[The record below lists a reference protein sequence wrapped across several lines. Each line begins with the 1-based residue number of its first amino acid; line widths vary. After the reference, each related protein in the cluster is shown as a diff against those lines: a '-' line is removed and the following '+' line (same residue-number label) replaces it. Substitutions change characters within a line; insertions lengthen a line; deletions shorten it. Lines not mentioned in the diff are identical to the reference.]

1 MAAMAIAELQ
11 EQIPSDHAVAARN
24 IRQRSSVWDHFTHVT
39 TAGGR
44 SKSKAECNHCHRML
58 IAETRNGTSSLLRH
72 IKKCKGLGGNET
84 DDLDQVME
92 LEGLTMDPSPSFI
105 RYPPPPPPTCTDP
118 APPLPL
124 PTGSAMSPT
133 MSNLLASLSGYLSPS
148 PHHPPELL
156 NAPSQHFDEELP
168 DRENGRGDREAS
180 SQHLA
185 RLITLHPAL
194 LEDDRLMTFV
204 GSINPE
210 FKFPSRFTI
219 EQTCDDISDEARMDL
234 LSKLS
239 SSHAKVTFAIG
250 ATKTDHGEVIYT
262 VCHFID
268 DEWKRHNMVM
278 DAYLVTPS
286 PIYYG
291 PLLGVPEAS
300 PDESKRLFAIVWAH
314 PKHRAMKMHMKL
326 AVPAVEFTYHPD
338 TMFHSIAGPHI
349 NFDSKFNVKIYE
361 KVNGLGLTRERR
373 QEIFSQACL
382 DHLWAYDHHW
392 YACYCS
398 LEFLRRH
405 GSCTIEGT
413 DYSKLIELLCKVWG
427 EIHRAIQRL
436 STSSYPTHC
445 LEELFKVREILQS
458 ELERIHG
465 DSSIVYNGSKVFI
478 HDNEG
483 VAEVLKN
490 AKDALDSIM
499 QDSYLLWSV
508 PLVLDPRYKLKYIKF
523 IFSRAF
529 GYSGAQRYISKVT
542 RKIRNLF
549 EEYTECEGETNS
561 ADPDGV
567 NGMAAGSSAVPLGQA
582 WDEHCRLGDDM
593 TDAGSSLDPEKELD
607 RYLEDPCETQTENFD
622 ILDWWKANCCKYPA
636 VARMA
641 RDALAMP
648 ASSKLS
654 SEEMAHVN
662 SIVHGYSKKK
672 YKQA

>member
-278 DAYLVTPS
+278 DAYLVTPF

-300 PDESKRLFAIVWAH
+300 PDESSLNLHAGLAVADMLRDGVVKHDISERLFAIVWAH

-373 QEIFSQACL
+373 QEIFSEACL
-382 DHLWAYDHHW
+382 DHL
-392 YACYCS
+392 
-398 LEFLRRH
+398 
-405 GSCTIEGT
+405 
-413 DYSKLIELLCKVWG
+413 
-427 EIHRAIQRL
+427 
-436 STSSYPTHC
+436 YPTHC

-549 EEYTECEGETNS
+549 EEYTECDGETNS